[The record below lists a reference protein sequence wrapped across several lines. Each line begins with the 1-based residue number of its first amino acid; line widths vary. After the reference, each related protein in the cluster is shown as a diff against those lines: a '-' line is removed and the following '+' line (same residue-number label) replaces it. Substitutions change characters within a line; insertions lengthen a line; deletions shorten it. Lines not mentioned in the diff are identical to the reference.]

1 MSQFMLP
8 PVSLQSRIARPLR
21 GDANLAHAPRMRA
34 GAFAGG
40 MAGARP
46 YKVANDGH
54 PRILVA
60 WALLAVAAKTF
71 TGTCGAVIGSAA
83 ARPQA
88 GSEKKG
94 VSGLYGNDYAVVAD
108 PDADDLNARLPAPYD
123 LDALGDVL
131 PVLLLA
137 YGVARAPGVAGHY
150 EQPGAARP
158 YRQGGLFP

>member
-1 MSQFMLP
+1 MGREARRAAPTSQFILP
-8 PVSLQSRIARPLR
+8 PVPLPDRIARPLR
-21 GDANLAHAPRMRA
+21 GDASTVHAPCMRA

-60 WALLAVAAKTF
+60 GALFAVAAKTF

-88 GSEKKG
+88 GSEKKRSVG
-94 VSGLYGNDYAVVAD
+94 AIRE
-108 PDADDLNARLPAPYD
+108 RLR
-123 LDALGDVL
+123 G
-131 PVLLLA
+131 
-137 YGVARAPGVAGHY
+137 R
-150 EQPGAARP
+150 R
-158 YRQGGLFP
+158 